1 MISLEDAAAVIA
13 AVTDNTHV
21 YYVIIYVNLQVY
33 GTRDIIVMEFSGQ
46 EVIYGGFDTNDAAVL
61 ADERTV

>member
-1 MISLEDAAAVIA
+1 
-13 AVTDNTHV
+13 V